1 MTPRRGA
8 ALFAP
13 MGLGVAVGTMAA
25 PALARRMKQATAIA
39 GGLVGSALGSLL
51 LAGVDGASALPL
63 VMIGIAVLA
72 LGTGPLFA
80 LGTGLVVGSV
90 PPERAGSAASMS
102 ETGNYFGGSLGFALL
117 GVVAAVVYRSR
128 MDGTSDSLAGA
139 VAASRH
145 LPASQ
150 GAELLHTAREAF
162 TASLHVTGVIAA
174 VIFAGLAVLT
184 LAMRPATR
192 TKPAMP
198 AAACRGRTR
207 RASST
212 TCTAGSADSPRAS
225 LPMPPGGRAR

>member
-1 MTPRRGA
+1 M
-8 ALFAP
+8 
-13 MGLGVAVGTMAA
+13 
-25 PALARRMKQATAIA
+25 
-39 GGLVGSALGSLL
+39 
-51 LAGVDGASALPL
+51 
-63 VMIGIAVLA
+63 
-72 LGTGPLFA
+72 
-80 LGTGLVVGSV
+80 
-90 PPERAGSAASMS
+90 
-102 ETGNYFGGSLGFALL
+102 
-117 GVVAAVVYRSR
+117 
-128 MDGTSDSLAGA
+128 SDSLAGA

-174 VIFAGLAVLT
+174 VIFAGLAVPT

-198 AAACRGRTR
+198 AAACRDRTR